1 MTFLDFINKI
11 NDYDSEGFHKLADKM
26 TEKLIKIS
34 VDISDINNPT
44 LKLYLDRA
52 ERNKFMQVIDKI
64 PECAA
69 ITNTPS
75 VSESI
80 FDAYLKAKK
89 QNKKI
94 EDTLIDMDVDLTL
107 PGTLSCLN
115 AISDAGGLDAIAA
128 TPTTGGE
135 GLSTPQAAVFS
146 GAPKNQTI
154 V

>member
-64 PECAA
+64 PECAT

-89 QNKKI
+89 QNKF
-94 EDTLIDMDVDLTL
+94 
-107 PGTLSCLN
+107 
-115 AISDAGGLDAIAA
+115 
-128 TPTTGGE
+128 
-135 GLSTPQAAVFS
+135 Q
-146 GAPKNQTI
+146 KNQAKMSRR
-154 V
+154 